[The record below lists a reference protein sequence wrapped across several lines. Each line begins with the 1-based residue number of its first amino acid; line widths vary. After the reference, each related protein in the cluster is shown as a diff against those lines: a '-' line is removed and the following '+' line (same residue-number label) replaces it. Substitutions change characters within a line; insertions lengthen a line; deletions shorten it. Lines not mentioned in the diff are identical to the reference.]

1 MRFPCPFC
9 VAFAIQGNNLVYV
22 FHYCRL
28 GLLYHRN
35 NGMIAFV
42 FHFLD
47 HLLCLSEIK
56 LVYVLE
62 RNRIKREFV
71 KITNGNDE
79 MYT

>member
-1 MRFPCPFC
+1 
-9 VAFAIQGNNLVYV
+9 
-22 FHYCRL
+22 
-28 GLLYHRN
+28 
-35 NGMIAFV
+35 MIAFV

-62 RNRIKREFV
+62 ENRIKREFV

-79 MYT
+79 MYTLKNALKRKCDQYVFLMN

>member
-1 MRFPCPFC
+1 
-9 VAFAIQGNNLVYV
+9 
-22 FHYCRL
+22 
-28 GLLYHRN
+28 
-35 NGMIAFV
+35 MIAFV

-56 LVYVLE
+56 LVYVFE